1 MAAKGS
7 ILKEEII
14 QKILET
20 FPGSFKNDK
29 EIRIVGMENGEELQ
43 IKVALTCA
51 KVNVSPGADV
61 ALPGAAP
68 TQTVSKVLPQR
79 GKRALIEPT
88 AEEKQN
94 VSDFLKVLGL

>member
-68 TQTVSKVLPQR
+68 TQTVSKAFPKEEKEVLV
-79 GKRALIEPT
+79 EPT

>member
-61 ALPGAAP
+61 AMPGAAP
-68 TQTVSKVLPQR
+68 KVVTPAA
-79 GKRALIEPT
+79 KVESTPTLIEPT
-88 AEEKQN
+88 AEEKER
-94 VSDFLKVLGL
+94 VSTFLSALGL

>member
-1 MAAKGS
+1 MAKGS

-51 KVNVSPGADV
+51 KVNVSPGTDV

-68 TQTVSKVLPQR
+68 VQTVSKVLP
-79 GKRALIEPT
+79 KEEKEVLVEPT